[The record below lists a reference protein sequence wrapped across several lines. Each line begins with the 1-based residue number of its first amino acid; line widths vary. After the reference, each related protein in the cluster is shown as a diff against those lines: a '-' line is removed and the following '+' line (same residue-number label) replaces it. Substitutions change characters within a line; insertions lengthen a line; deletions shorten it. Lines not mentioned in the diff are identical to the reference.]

1 MVNDTWGHI
10 GIPVVRKGVW
20 VPQSRG
26 EVEKGGGGG
35 GYLYGKKKGAC
46 SVGPGLRWEAGICLI

>member
-10 GIPVVRKGVW
+10 VIPVVRKGVW

-26 EVEKGGGGG
+26 EVEKGGWGR
-35 GYLYGKKKGAC
+35 YPYGKKKGAY
-46 SVGPGLRWEAGICLI
+46 SADPGVIWGAGSCLI

>member
-26 EVEKGGGGG
+26 EVEKGGRGGG
-35 GYLYGKKKGAC
+35 CLYGKKKGAC
-46 SVGPGLRWEAGICLI
+46 SVGPGLTWGSR